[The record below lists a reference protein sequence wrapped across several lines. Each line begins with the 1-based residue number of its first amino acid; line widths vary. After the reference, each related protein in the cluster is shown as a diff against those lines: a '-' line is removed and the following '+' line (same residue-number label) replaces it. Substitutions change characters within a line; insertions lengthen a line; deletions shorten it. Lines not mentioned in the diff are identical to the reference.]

1 MEVTDFVFA
10 DDGDIPN
17 SRLPLILYAR
27 AIDPAAGDPAEAF
40 EALFAA
46 NGWPPAWRNGIYGFH
61 HYHSTAHE
69 VLGIARGSAE
79 VRFGGERGRTVTAR
93 AGDAVLIPAG
103 VGHRRLGGTADLL
116 VVGAYPPGQ
125 PVDLQRSGAA
135 DAAAIRRR
143 IAAVGRPG
151 TDPVAGAAGPL
162 ARLWGA

>member
-79 VRFGGERGRTVTAR
+79 VRFGGYRKPT
-93 AGDAVLIPAG
+93 
-103 VGHRRLGGTADLL
+103 RR
-116 VVGAYPPGQ
+116 
-125 PVDLQRSGAA
+125 AA
-135 DAAAIRRR
+135 D
-143 IAAVGRPG
+143 
-151 TDPVAGAAGPL
+151 
-162 ARLWGA
+162 

>member
-1 MEVTDFVFA
+1 
-10 DDGDIPN
+10 
-17 SRLPLILYAR
+17 
-27 AIDPAAGDPAEAF
+27 
-40 EALFAA
+40 
-46 NGWPPAWRNGIYGFH
+46 
-61 HYHSTAHE
+61 
-69 VLGIARGSAE
+69 
-79 VRFGGERGRTVTAR
+79 GRTVTAR